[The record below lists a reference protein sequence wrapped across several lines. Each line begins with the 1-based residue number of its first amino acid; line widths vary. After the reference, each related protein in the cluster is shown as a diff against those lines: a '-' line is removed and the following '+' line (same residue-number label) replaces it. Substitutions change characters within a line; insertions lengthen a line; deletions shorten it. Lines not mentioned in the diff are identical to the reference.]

1 MFSLILPE
9 TGEVLQAV
17 SEPILCTQPLGSP
30 EIHKMSATCEADLT
44 REKVGGCLTT
54 TTRREL
60 FILGK
65 NFHKDARVVF
75 ECPATR
81 WRKEV
86 LPQRE
91 FLNSTHLVCS
101 VPPYDGLPIV
111 VVGGVITVDV
121 SVHCSGKS
129 SEPMKFAYTAAV
141 DGLKPFD

>member
-1 MFSLILPE
+1 
-9 TGEVLQAV
+9 
-17 SEPILCTQPLGSP
+17 
-30 EIHKMSATCEADLT
+30 MSATCEADLT
-44 REKVGGCLTT
+44 REKVGGCLTTTT

-91 FLNSTHLVCS
+91 FLNSTHLVCL
-101 VPPYDGLPIV
+101 VPPYDGLPLM
-111 VVGGVITVDV
+111 VGGAITVDV
-121 SVHCSGKS
+121 SVHCNGKS

-141 DGLKPFD
+141 EGLKPFD